1 MILKLESIQKTEI
14 QNALRALGGD
24 TAKAAEALGISVRSI
39 QLKIH
44 QYNLIEFQKPKGRPR
59 KQTDF
64 LDALENR

>member
-1 MILKLESIQKTEI
+1 MIRKLESVQKTEI

-44 QYNLIEFQKPKGRPR
+44 QYDLAEFQKPKGRPR

-64 LDALENR
+64 LNVLKIS